1 MARLNL
7 EQAASFPN
15 SSGGTSFLSLQND
28 GDSAKVRFAYNSYQ
42 DIITDSVHDAKNNEG
57 KFRQVS
63 CLRHSNEEPFS
74 VCPMCAAG
82 SPIKKVIYFN
92 VRNEE
97 TGEMQV
103 WQRSEA
109 YFRNNLLPLFQ
120 DIMNDYPNV
129 PLCSIPF
136 KITRNGAKGDHN
148 TKYVIRNLQPDGMT
162 LDQFPEEIDP
172 EEKGI
177 IKKFSFDQLQN
188 YVNTGVYPEEG
199 NKATN
204 ANQAVNANQAEVRP
218 RDSYNNFGQPAR
230 VENCMNNGQQY
241 SSPMNTNRRTMNNG
255 GF

>member
-1 MARLNL
+1 
-7 EQAASFPN
+7 
-15 SSGGTSFLSLQND
+15 
-28 GDSAKVRFAYNSYQ
+28 
-42 DIITDSVHDAKNNEG
+42 
-57 KFRQVS
+57 
-63 CLRHSNEEPFS
+63 
-74 VCPMCAAG
+74 
-82 SPIKKVIYFN
+82 
-92 VRNEE
+92 
-97 TGEMQV
+97 
-103 WQRSEA
+103 
-109 YFRNNLLPLFQ
+109 
-120 DIMNDYPNV
+120 
-129 PLCSIPF
+129 
-136 KITRNGAKGDHN
+136 
-148 TKYVIRNLQPDGMT
+148 MT

-230 VENCMNNGQQY
+230 VENYMNNGQQY